1 MPTREDAKAAAVQ
14 APEKNTD
21 VDAPDS
27 QVAAPTGDATAKT
40 EKPAKAPKEPKV
52 KAEPVACKCGVP
64 DHDKSGKDAN
74 GDAVKFPGC
83 RGGKSTRHF
92 APGHDAKLVGYV
104 TRRYEAG
111 SITAEQAV
119 ETVREKSGNSAL
131 LVGKIKAAVKRVD
144 ETRAATERREQAAKD
159 AKAAEVSTPA
169 TAEAAVDAKAA
180 EVAGV

>member
-1 MPTREDAKAAAVQ
+1 MPTRDEAKAAAAP
-14 APEKNTD
+14 APEKT

-64 DHDKSGKDAN
+64 DHDKAGKDAN

-83 RGGKSTRHF
+83 RGGRSTRHF
-92 APGHDAKLVGYV
+92 APGHDAKLAGYI
-104 TRRYEAG
+104 TRRYAAG
-111 SITAEQAV
+111 SVTAEQAI
-119 ETVREKSGNSAL
+119 EEVRAKSGNSAL
-131 LVGKIKAAVKRVD
+131 LVPKVKRALKLVD

-159 AKAAEVSTPA
+159 AKAAEASTPA
-169 TAEAAVDAKAA
+169 TPEAAVDAKAA
-180 EVAGV
+180 EVASV